1 MSLGSGPREL
11 VVLGTAGAVPTRE
24 RNHNGY
30 LLRWDGTSVLFDPG
44 EGIQRQMLHAGVSS
58 PRIERICV
66 THRHNDHC
74 LGVPGVLNRMAQD
87 RPGREVTV
95 HGPEDAFEH
104 LRALAVVAQA
114 NVRVTVQGHPAL
126 EEDVPVADVAGS
138 ALTAR
143 ALDHRVPALGYR
155 LVEPEHVT
163 FSPDAL
169 RAAGITGPDVGRLQR
184 EGELR
189 GVRLADVSTR
199 RRGQVFAFVMDTRLC
214 PSVSEVVRDA
224 DLAVLECT
232 FTDRDADLALA
243 RGHLTARQAGETAA
257 RAGVRSLVLTHVSA
271 RYDGAE
277 LEEEARAAVAAV
289 GGRTTV
295 RVVRDLDVVPVPP
308 RAERSSVAA

>member
-30 LLRWDGTSVLFDPG
+30 VLRWDGTSVLFDPG

-87 RPGREVTV
+87 RPGRPVTV

-126 EEDVPVADVAGS
+126 DEEVPIADVAGS

-155 LVEPEHVT
+155 LTEPGHVT
-163 FSPDAL
+163 FSPATPWPPPASADPTSGGCSA
-169 RAAGITGPDVGRLQR
+169 RASCAGCGWRTSARTVP
-184 EGELR
+184 
-189 GVRLADVSTR
+189 VRWSRSSWTPACAGR
-199 RRGQVFAFVMDTRLC
+199 RRRRARRRPRRPGVHVRRTRT
-214 PSVSEVVRDA
+214 PTSRPPGGTSRP
-224 DLAVLECT
+224 
-232 FTDRDADLALA
+232 
-243 RGHLTARQAGETAA
+243 AGGDVAA
-257 RAGVRSLVLTHVSA
+257 RAGVRTLVLTHVSA
-271 RYDGAE
+271 RYDAAELGAE
-277 LEEEARAAVAAV
+277 ARTAVAAA
-289 GGRTTV
+289 GGTTTV
-295 RVVRDLDVVPVPP
+295 TWRRTSTSSPC
-308 RAERSSVAA
+308 RRGWAGGSVAG

>member
-1 MSLGSGPREL
+1 VSLGSGPREL

-30 LLRWDGTSVLFDPG
+30 VLRWDGTSVLFDPG

-87 RPGREVTV
+87 RPGRPVTV
-95 HGPEDAFEH
+95 HGPED

-126 EEDVPVADVAGS
+126 DEEVPIADVAGS

-155 LVEPEHVT
+155 LTEPGHVT
-163 FSPDAL
+163 FSRDAL
-169 RAAGITGPDVGRLQR
+169 AAAGISGPDVGRLQR

-189 GVRLADVSTR
+189 GVRLEDVSTHR
-199 RRGQVFAFVMDTRLC
+199 PGQVVAFVMDTRLC
-214 PSVSEVVRDA
+214 PAVGAVVRDA

-232 FTDRDADLALA
+232 FAERDADLATA
-243 RGHLTARQAGETAA
+243 RGHLTARQAGDVAA
-257 RAGVRSLVLTHVSA
+257 RAGVRTLVLTHVSA
-271 RYDGAE
+271 RYDAAELGAE
-277 LEEEARAAVAAV
+277 ARTAVAAA
-289 GGRTTV
+289 GGTTTV
-295 RVVRDLDVVPVPP
+295 HVAQDLDVVAVPP
-308 RAERSSVAA
+308 RVGRG

>member
-1 MSLGSGPREL
+1 MTLGSGPREL

-87 RPGREVTV
+87 RPGRELTI
-95 HGPEDAFEH
+95 HGPQDAVEH
-104 LRALAVVAQA
+104 LHGLAVVAQA
-114 NVRVTVQGHPAL
+114 NVRVRVQGHPAL
-126 EEDVPVADVAGS
+126 QEEVPVADVAGS

-155 LVEPEHVT
+155 LTEPGHVT
-163 FSPDAL
+163 FSREAL
-169 RAAGITGPDVGRLQR
+169 AAAGITGPDVGRLQR

-189 GVRLADVSTR
+189 GVRLEDVSTR

-214 PSVSEVVRDA
+214 PAVGEVVAGA

-232 FTDRDADLALA
+232 FAERDVDLARA
-243 RGHLTARQAGETAA
+243 RGHLTAAQAGDVAA
-257 RAGVRSLVLTHVSA
+257 RAGVRTLVLTHVSA
-271 RYDGAE
+271 RYRGEE
-277 LEEEARAAVAAV
+277 LGREARAAVAAA

-295 RVVRDLDVVPVPP
+295 HVAQDLDVVAVPP
-308 RAERSSVAA
+308 RRGRG